1 MGVCFIR
8 FTICSYSLGGVQL
21 IFVILYLVYG
31 CKLIQTL
38 IFKKSFFQYYKK
50 IKMIFYS
57 QKQPSVILPNKSAYQ
72 LHLSGTGYSA
82 EKKLDHTR
90 ASYPARR

>member
-8 FTICSYSLGGVQL
+8 FTVCSYSVGGVQL

-38 IFKKSFFQYYKK
+38 IQKKVFFQYYKNQNN
-50 IKMIFYS
+50 F
-57 QKQPSVILPNKSAYQ
+57 L
-72 LHLSGTGYSA
+72 LSKAAFSDIAQQVGLSTSPFWN
-82 EKKLDHTR
+82 R
-90 ASYPARR
+90 IQR

>member
-38 IFKKSFFQYYKK
+38 IQKKVFFNIIK
-50 IKMIFYS
+50 IKIIFYS
-57 QKQPSVILPNKSAYQ
+57 QKQPSVISPNKSAYQ

-90 ASYPARR
+90 ASCPARR